1 MLLSPD
7 QLIVLV
13 LYLENFTHL
22 STSLPA
28 VGADQVAV
36 VLHGLGPVVHEVL
49 VDVVIVEQGRF
60 GEGAEQVFG

>member
-7 QLIVLV
+7 QLVVLI
-13 LYLENFTHL
+13 LYLEDFTHF
-22 STSLPA
+22 SAGLPA
-28 VGADQVAV
+28 VGADQVAI